1 MIVKYPNFSKLDI
14 SHKQEIKALVSQFPP
29 YSDFNFISLF
39 CWDIDG
45 TTEISNLNGNLVI
58 KMDDYVTGKPF
69 YSILGKQDIDKSLTT
84 LLNLSPSLKLV
95 PADVINSIQ
104 FPSNFE
110 VAEDRDQFDYI
121 YPVEAQ
127 VDLAGG
133 HNKIKRNKI
142 SKFVRTYHEDL
153 SLKKIQFNDP
163 TTKHEVDQ
171 ILLSWSS
178 ERHRSNDEVRREA
191 AAIEKLFK
199 YAEHFMLVGIKVF
212 LANTFVGFSVNEIVQ
227 MDCAICHFQ
236 KSILTFENID
246 VFLSNLAAKE
256 LKHFGCKYTNWEQDL
271 GLPGLRRLKESYI
284 DEDSFF
290 LKKYTITNKLAG

>member
-29 YSDFNFISLF
+29 YSDFNFTSLF

-45 TTEISNLNGNLVI
+45 TTEISDLNGNLVI
-58 KMDDYVTGKPF
+58 KMDDYITGEPV
-69 YSILGKQDIDKSLTT
+69 YSILGKQDVDRSLAV
-84 LLNLSPSLKLV
+84 LLNLTPSLKLV
-95 PADVINSIQ
+95 PADVIGSIH
-104 FPSNFE
+104 FPSSFE

-121 YPVEAQ
+121 YPLAAQ

-153 SLKKIQFNDP
+153 SLKKMQFNDP

-171 ILLSWSS
+171 ILLGWSS
-178 ERHRSNDEVRREA
+178 ERHRNNDEVRREA
-191 AAIEKLFK
+191 AAIEKLFR
-199 YAEHFMLVGIKVF
+199 YGEHLTLVGIKVF
-212 LANTFVGFSVNEIVQ
+212 LANTFVGFSINEIVQ
-227 MDCAICHFQ
+227 MDYAICHFQ

-271 GLPGLRRLKESYI
+271 GIPGLRRLKESYMRR
-284 DEDSFF
+284 
-290 LKKYTITNKLAG
+290 G